1 MEYLLDEWALQQLI
15 KLLSPFIIF
24 IIAIV
29 IIVKILQSPFKYP
42 YFVHVFDV
50 SGKRNPKIENLL
62 DDFLIND
69 GFEKILNYRK
79 IIENWKDKSKNKLN
93 KSLLKKLRTKQ
104 YEKCLDD
111 EHAFQFLLM
120 RKQTRYHQKNYQKTA
135 YKVMQTIG
143 EYHYSY
149 EQIEERDK
157 KLREINYECTL
168 NKYHSKNQR
177 KLVTQNLRKEIM
189 ERDNYTCQKCGK
201 YMPDEVGLHID
212 HIIPVSKGGKSIPSN
227 LQVLCSKCNG
237 KKSNKV

>member
-50 SGKRNPKIENLL
+50 SGKRNPQIENLL

-69 GFEKILNYRK
+69 GFEKIVNYRK

-104 YEKCLDD
+104 YERCLDD
-111 EHAFQFLLM
+111 AHAFQFLLM
-120 RKQTRYHQKNYQKTA
+120 RKQTRYRQKNYRKTA

-143 EYHYSY
+143 EYDYSY